1 MLQLFMK
8 LTMTLQSSLPIN
20 FVRKQ
25 FPSLAGDWT
34 FFDNAGGSQTLKQ
47 VVERISEYLLTSDV
61 QLGAS
66 YAISQLAGDRVA
78 KAAQGMAT
86 LINANSLSEVVM
98 GSSTTLMLRILSLC
112 ISQTWSPGDEVI
124 VTNCDH
130 EANIGAWVNLE
141 KQGIKIKVWQI
152 NPETLQLHLKDLE
165 PLLSDRTRLVAFT
178 HASNILGTIN
188 PVKEITKFVHEHGAM
203 VCIDGVAY
211 APHRLIDVQDLDVD
225 FYALSFYKVY
235 GPHYALLYGK
245 HEHLLAIPGLNHYFI
260 SQSDIPYKFQLGNVN
275 FELSYGMLGLCDY
288 LSELAQVAYPEQA
301 APDLRSQMAQAYDW
315 MSVQEEELGD
325 RFLQYLTC
333 KPNVRIIGQPQANRA
348 ARVPTISFVLDGV
361 HSETIP
367 LHVDKYNIGIRFG
380 DFYARRLME
389 YLGLDKQ
396 GGIVRVSM
404 VHYNTL
410 EEVDRLIEVLEQVL

>member
-1 MLQLFMK
+1 
-8 LTMTLQSSLPIN
+8 MTLQSSFPIN
-20 FVRKQ
+20 FVRQQ

-34 FFDNAGGSQTLKQ
+34 FFDNAGGSQTLEK

-86 LINANSLSEVVM
+86 LINAKSPSEVVM

-112 ISQTWSPGDEVI
+112 VSQTWSPRDEVI

-152 NPETLQLHLKDLE
+152 NPETLQLHLEDLE
-165 PLLSDRTRLVAFT
+165 PLLSARTRLVAFT

-188 PVKEITKFVHEHGAM
+188 PVKEITKLVHEHGAM

-235 GPHYALLYGK
+235 GSHYALLYGK
-245 HEHLLAIPGLNHYFI
+245 QEHLLAMPGLNHYFI
-260 SQSDIPYKFQLGNVN
+260 SQGDIPYKFQLGNVN

-288 LSELAQVAYPEQA
+288 LSELAQVINGEQA

-325 RFLQYLTC
+325 RFLQYLTS
-333 KPNVRIIGQPQANRA
+333 KPNVRIIGQPQANRTV
-348 ARVPTISFVLDGV
+348 RVPTISFVVDGV

-389 YLGLDKQ
+389 FLELDKQ